1 MCKAGEEA
9 AGRKRGSAYTLE
21 EVGKIESSALI
32 YGGEDSEGGGALA
45 FGGSSEKEKRS
56 MQYGCGKE
64 RNQSR
69 IQA

>member
-45 FGGSSEKEKRS
+45 FGGSSEKEK
-56 MQYGCGKE
+56 
-64 RNQSR
+64 
-69 IQA
+69 